1 MTSVPVNV
9 DNFVRA
15 ETDRMFAAIGQQTGG
30 INQWLH
36 FREPTPLDQQT
47 VIRMNRD
54 TLYSA
59 ALADIRD
66 GAVLTIPDAGDR
78 YLSVMV
84 INQDHYINQVFHE
97 PGEHPLDVATF
108 ETPYVLVAART
119 MVDPASPEDV
129 RAVNDLQDQLGLTAV
144 SQVPFAAPEYE
155 AETFTAT
162 REAVLALAKGI
173 GGFDGAFGRRED
185 VSPVRH
191 LLGTAAGWGGLPE
204 SEAYYVNVDPG
215 FPMAAYSLT
224 VRDVPVDA
232 FWSISLYD
240 AAGYFPDN
248 GTPVSVNSLTATPDA
263 DGSVT
268 VHFGGSEDRPN
279 TLPVVEGWNY
289 LVRLYRPHREVLD
302 GTWTFPEATA
312 DEA

>member
-1 MTSVPVNV
+1 M
-9 DNFVRA
+9 
-15 ETDRMFAAIGQQTGG
+15 
-30 INQWLH
+30 
-36 FREPTPLDQQT
+36 
-47 VIRMNRD
+47 
-54 TLYSA
+54 
-59 ALADIRD
+59 
-66 GAVLTIPDAGDR
+66 
-78 YLSVMV
+78 
-84 INQDHYINQVFHE
+84 
-97 PGEHPLDVATF
+97 ATF

-215 FPMAAYSLT
+215 FPMGCLLT
-224 VRDVPVDA
+224 DGQGRPGRRVLVDLA
-232 FWSISLYD
+232 LRR
-240 AAGYFPDN
+240 GR
-248 GTPVSVNSLTATPDA
+248 L
-263 DGSVT
+263 
-268 VHFGGSEDRPN
+268 
-279 TLPVVEGWNY
+279 LPGQRNP
-289 LVRLYRPHREVLD
+289 RQRQQPHRD
-302 GTWTFPEATA
+302 P
-312 DEA
+312 

>member
-1 MTSVPVNV
+1 MNYVPVNV
-9 DNFVRA
+9 DNFERA
-15 ETDRMFAAIGQQTGG
+15 ETDRMFAAIGQQAGG

-36 FREPTPLDQQT
+36 FREPTPLDKQT

-59 ALADIRD
+59 VVADIRE
-66 GAVLTIPDAGDR
+66 GAVLAIPDAGER

-84 INQDHYINQVFHE
+84 INQDHYINQVLHE
-97 PGEHPLDVATF
+97 PGEHHLDVSTF
-108 ETPYVLVAART
+108 ESPYVLIAART
-119 MVDPASPEDV
+119 MVDPAKPSDV
-129 RAVNDLQDQLGLTAV
+129 QTVNDLQDQLGLTTT
-144 SQVPFAAPEYE
+144 SQVPFTTPDYDP
-155 AETFTAT
+155 ETFAAT
-162 REAVLALAKGI
+162 REALLALAKGL

-204 SEAYYVNVDPG
+204 SEAYYANVDPG
-215 FPMAAYSLT
+215 FPLGAYSLT

-240 AAGYFPDN
+240 AGGYFPDN
-248 GTPVSVNSLTATPDA
+248 GTAVSVNSLTATPND

-268 VHFGGSEDRPN
+268 VHFGGSENRPN
-279 TLPVVEGWNY
+279 TLPLVEGWNY
-289 LVRLYRPHREVLD
+289 LVRLYRPHPEVLD
-302 GTWTFPEATA
+302 GSWTFPEATA